1 MISYNQNLDYFS
13 FAGGKSLHQLRQ
25 LFFRMKDE
33 IFAKG
38 LIPGTGYDTIALEK
52 ILQEE
57 LGANTR
63 MSDVRYPRYAV
74 Y

>member
-1 MISYNQNLDYFS
+1 
-13 FAGGKSLHQLRQ
+13 
-25 LFFRMKDE
+25 MKDE

-57 LGANTR
+57 LGENTR
-63 MSDVRYPRYAV
+63 MSDVRYPRYAM
-74 Y
+74 